1 MSSQIS
7 DECVGEEREIEVEVD
22 RARTRRGCFWKRWTE
37 TRKYRE
43 VSLRFE
49 RAKGFIARPRIR
61 FGVWAGELSTSEL
74 VACELPEAGRTSSR
88 GGLHASY
95 ILLQPFFFLHHVS
108 TAPPLGL
115 DRFFEFLFLYFFLR
129 SLIRGD
135 ALAPRLYTTS
145 GFFIHSFHVSAMW
158 VMKRPGTRSRA
169 EQEHTVDRFYQY
181 LNH

>member
-115 DRFFEFLFLYFFLR
+115 DRFFEFLSFTSSSAPLFEAMLWLHDYILLLVSSFIR
-129 SLIRGD
+129 S
-135 ALAPRLYTTS
+135 TS
-145 GFFIHSFHVSAMW
+145 QLC
-158 VMKRPGTRSRA
+158 
-169 EQEHTVDRFYQY
+169 E
-181 LNH
+181 